1 MLSSLLETKMVERV
15 RLKTPYT
22 HKTEDVGYRKPPKRN
37 QFRPGQSG
45 NTKGRPE
52 GARNFKTDLRFT
64 LQSPVKVNKDGRT
77 QRVST
82 QRASLMVLRE
92 KALGGDPR
100 AIEHLLA
107 LALRYDGDT
116 HSEATTE
123 VDAADRT
130 ILDDYFHERTAVE
143 ARQHVLD
150 QSGPDGTTS
159 APLPP
164 DKESSK

>member
-1 MLSSLLETKMVERV
+1 MVERV
-15 RLKTPYT
+15 RLKSLRT
-22 HKTEDVGYRKPPKRN
+22 HKAERVGYRKPPTRN
-37 QFRPGQSG
+37 QFQKGQSG
-45 NTKGRPE
+45 NPWGRPK
-52 GARNFKTDLRFT
+52 GGRNFKTDLQST
-64 LQSPVKVNKDGRT
+64 LQSLVKVNKDGRT
-77 QRVST
+77 RRVST

-92 KALGGDPR
+92 KALSGHPR

-143 ARQHVLD
+143 ARQHVFD

-159 APLPP
+159 AALP